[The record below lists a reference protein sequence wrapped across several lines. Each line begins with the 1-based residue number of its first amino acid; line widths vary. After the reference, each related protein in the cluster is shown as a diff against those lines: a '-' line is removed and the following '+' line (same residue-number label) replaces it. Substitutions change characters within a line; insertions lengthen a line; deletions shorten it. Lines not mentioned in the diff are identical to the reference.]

1 MNVAIL
7 NTDPLTCNYGGVAPF
22 MKNLDPFLQKA
33 FNIKYYYVP
42 EKKKKGLI
50 PRRFQIMWLLW
61 RKRNE
66 LSRFDFIISHIPEG
80 SYIASYCNVPY
91 THIYHGNDNPMSVSR
106 YWYGKYFAKVY
117 DCFYKRI
124 VQTATLKYTVGPTW
138 GNVKKIFNPILHNVK
153 PTPIESRVGF
163 IFAGRLEAGKH
174 IDRLIRI
181 YAKIPAE
188 IQDIHHFY
196 IAGYGSQE
204 QTLKELVGQL
214 NLEDKIHFTGSLSN
228 KELITEDSK
237 RKILLM
243 ASEKEGLPNV
253 IAEAFSVGVPVVS
266 TAAGDIARVL
276 KNGYN
281 GYILPLT
288 FTDEEYIDAIKKTLD
303 DYERLSSNALETAT
317 VFRAENVAAG
327 LINDINN
334 ILQNLHFSNEFP

>member
-33 FNIKYYYVP
+33 FNVTYYYVP

-50 PRRFQIMWLLW
+50 PRRFQILWLLW
-61 RKRNE
+61 RKRKE
-66 LSRFDFIISHIPEG
+66 LSHFDFIISHIPEG

-91 THIYHGNDNPMSVSR
+91 AHIYHGNDNPMSVSR

-117 DCFYKRI
+117 ERFYKRI
-124 VQTATLKYTVGPTW
+124 ARTAALKYTVGPTW
-138 GNVKKIFNPILHNVK
+138 GDVRKMFNPVLHDVK
-153 PTPIESRVGF
+153 PTPIESRAGF
-163 IFAGRLEAGKH
+163 IFAGRLEEGKH

-188 IQDIHHFY
+188 IQETHHFY

-204 QTLKELVGQL
+204 QALKALVCQL
-214 NLEDKIHFTGSLSN
+214 NLESKVHFTGGLTN

-266 TAAGDIARVL
+266 TDAGDISRVL
-276 KNGYN
+276 KSGYN
-281 GYILPLT
+281 GYLLPLD
-288 FTDEEYIDAIKKTLD
+288 FTDEEYIDAIKNVLS
-303 DYERLSSNALETAT
+303 DYEQLATNALESSS
-317 VFRAENVAAG
+317 VFNAQNIANN
-327 LINDINN
+327 LIDDIKKTS
-334 ILQNLHFSNEFP
+334 QR

>member
-33 FNIKYYYVP
+33 FNIKYYYIP

-66 LSRFDFIISHIPEG
+66 LSHFDFIISHIPEG

-91 THIYHGNDNPMSVSR
+91 AHIYHGNDNPMSVSR

-117 DCFYKRI
+117 DRFYKRI
-124 VQTATLKYTVGPTW
+124 AQTATLKYTVGPTW
-138 GNVKKIFNPILHNVK
+138 GDVKKMFNPILHDVK

-163 IFAGRLEAGKH
+163 IFAGRLEEGKH

-181 YAKIPAE
+181 YAKTPSE
-188 IQDIHHFY
+188 IQERHHFY

-204 QTLKELVGQL
+204 QALKELVHQL
-214 NLEDKIHFTGSLSN
+214 NLEDKIHFTGGLSN

-266 TAAGDIARVL
+266 TNAGDISRVL
-276 KNGYN
+276 RSGYN
-281 GYILPLT
+281 GYLLPLE
-288 FTDEEYIDAIKKTLD
+288 FTDEEYIDAIKKVLIN
-303 DYERLSSNALETAT
+303 YEELATNALKSSV
-317 VFRAENVAAG
+317 VFNAQTIAG
-327 LINDINN
+327 SLIDDINKT
-334 ILQNLHFSNEFP
+334 L

>member
-33 FNIKYYYVP
+33 FNIKYYNIP

-61 RKRNE
+61 QKRNE
-66 LSRFDFIISHIPEG
+66 LSHFDFIISHIPEG

-91 THIYHGNDNPMSVSR
+91 AHIYHGNDNPMSVSR

-117 DCFYKRI
+117 DRFYKRI
-124 VQTATLKYTVGPTW
+124 AQTATLKYTVGPTW
-138 GNVKKIFNPILHNVK
+138 GDVKKMFNPILHNVK

-163 IFAGRLEAGKH
+163 IFAGRLEERKH

-181 YAKIPAE
+181 YAKTPSE
-188 IQDIHHFY
+188 IQERHHFY

-204 QTLKELVGQL
+204 QALKELVHQL
-214 NLEDKIHFTGSLSN
+214 NLEDKIHFTGGLSN

-266 TAAGDIARVL
+266 TNAGDISRVL
-276 KNGYN
+276 RSGYN
-281 GYILPLT
+281 GYLLPLE
-288 FTDEEYIDAIKKTLD
+288 FTDEEYIDAIKKVLIN
-303 DYERLSSNALETAT
+303 YEELATNALKSSV
-317 VFRAENVAAG
+317 VFNAQTIAES
-327 LINDINN
+327 LIDDINKT
-334 ILQNLHFSNEFP
+334 L

>member
-33 FNIKYYYVP
+33 FNITYYYVP
-42 EKKKKGLI
+42 EKKKKGII

-61 RKRNE
+61 RKRRE
-66 LSRFDFIISHIPEG
+66 LTHFDFIISHIPEG

-91 THIYHGNDNPMSVSR
+91 AHIYHGNDNPMSVSR

-117 DCFYKRI
+117 ERFYKRI
-124 VQTATLKYTVGPTW
+124 TRTATLKYTVGPTW
-138 GNVKKIFNPILHNVK
+138 GDVKKIFNPILHDIK
-153 PTPIESRVGF
+153 PTPIESRTGF
-163 IFAGRLEAGKH
+163 IFAGRLEEGKH

-181 YAKIPAE
+181 YTKIPTE
-188 IQDIHHFY
+188 IQEVHHFY

-204 QTLKELVGQL
+204 QVLKGLVHQL
-214 NLEDKIHFTGSLSN
+214 NLEDKIHFTGELTN

-253 IAEAFSVGVPVVS
+253 IAEAFSVGIPVVS
-266 TAAGDIARVL
+266 TDAGDISRVL
-276 KNGYN
+276 KSGYN
-281 GYILPLT
+281 GYLLPLD
-288 FTDEEYIDAIKKTLD
+288 FTDEEYIDAIIKVLN
-303 DYERLSSNALETAT
+303 DYERLSSNALISAT
-317 VFRAENVAAG
+317 VFNAQNIAEE
-327 LINDINN
+327 LINDIKT
-334 ILQNLHFSNEFP
+334 IVQY

>member
-42 EKKKKGLI
+42 EKKKKGFI
-50 PRRFQIMWLLW
+50 PRRFQIFWLLW

-66 LSRFDFIISHIPEG
+66 LSHFDFIISHIPEG

-91 THIYHGNDNPMSVSR
+91 AHIYHGNDNPMSVSR

-117 DCFYKRI
+117 DRFYKRI
-124 VQTATLKYTVGPTW
+124 AQTATLKYTVGPTW
-138 GNVKKIFNPILHNVK
+138 GDVKKMFNPILHDVK
-153 PTPIESRVGF
+153 PTPIESRIGF
-163 IFAGRLEAGKH
+163 IFAGRLEEGKH

-181 YAKIPAE
+181 YAKIPVQ
-188 IQDIHHFY
+188 IQEKHHFY

-204 QTLKELVGQL
+204 QVLKELVHQL
-214 NLEDKIHFTGSLSN
+214 NLEDKIHFTGGLSN

-253 IAEAFSVGVPVVS
+253 IAEAFSVGIPVVS
-266 TAAGDIARVL
+266 TDAGDISRVL
-276 KNGYN
+276 KSGYN
-281 GYILPLT
+281 GYLLPLK
-288 FTDEEYIDAIKKTLD
+288 FTDEEYINAIKKILS
-303 DYERLSSNALETAT
+303 DYERLAINALKTSAI
-317 VFRAENVAAG
+317 FNAQNIAES
-327 LINDINN
+327 LINDIKN
-334 ILQNLHFSNEFP
+334 FVKE